1 MGNYYLILVKRKTFR
16 ASPKKKC
23 CKIREI
29 TKFRKKKLQFCE
41 IKGIMSDVINENQ

>member
-16 ASPKKKC
+16 ASPKKKKKC

-29 TKFRKKKLQFCE
+29 TKFRKKNCNFVKSKVLCL
-41 IKGIMSDVINENQ
+41 M

>member
-16 ASPKKKC
+16 ASPKKKKC

-29 TKFRKKKLQFCE
+29 TKFRKKIAIL
-41 IKGIMSDVINENQ
+41 

>member
-16 ASPKKKC
+16 ASPKKKKKC

-29 TKFRKKKLQFCE
+29 TKFRKKNIAISQ
-41 IKGIMSDVINENQ
+41 NQRYYV